1 MNISVT
7 GINRLLNKL
16 ERLNHVSAVKALDE
30 VADMVI
36 REIQAACPA
45 NTGAARAS
53 VGIDSKSSN
62 GLSAHIAIGLSRKTG
77 NWEQWK
83 GAYFQNYGYHNWGRG
98 GIYHGKFV
106 FVHQMW
112 FNKVE
117 DNIKGEAGRR
127 IKARLTMLI
136 LAEWGK

>member
-16 ERLNHVSAVKALDE
+16 ERLNHVKAVRALDE

-36 REIQAACPA
+36 REIRAACPA
-45 NTGAARAS
+45 NTGAARSS
-53 VGIDSKSSN
+53 VGIDSKSSR

-83 GAYFQNYGYHNWGRG
+83 GAYFQNYGYHNWGEEEY
-98 GIYHGKFV
+98 ITVNSYLF
-106 FVHQMW
+106 
-112 FNKVE
+112 
-117 DNIKGEAGRR
+117 IKCGLTKLR
-127 IKARLTMLI
+127 II
-136 LAEWGK
+136 